1 MNYEQRTT
9 NCILGIDPGT
19 ASTGYGI
26 LTIERDPQVIEYG
39 CIHTSSKE
47 EMPERL
53 KIIYQKVGDIIEKYH
68 PQEAAIEQIYFSK
81 NAKTVF
87 SVGQARGVIILAASI
102 KGIKVF
108 DYTPL
113 EIKQAVTGYGWAK
126 KHQVQYMVKDLLHL
140 DRIPSSD
147 DAADALAVALC
158 HYYSRRLE
166 KEK

>member
-1 MNYEQRTT
+1 
-9 NCILGIDPGT
+9 
-19 ASTGYGI
+19 
-26 LTIERDPQVIEYG
+26 
-39 CIHTSSKE
+39 
-47 EMPERL
+47 MPERL

-126 KHQVQYMVKDLLHL
+126 KHQVQHMIKDLLHL
-140 DRIPSSD
+140 DRIPSPD

-158 HYYSRRLE
+158 HYYSRRLMRE
-166 KEK
+166 E